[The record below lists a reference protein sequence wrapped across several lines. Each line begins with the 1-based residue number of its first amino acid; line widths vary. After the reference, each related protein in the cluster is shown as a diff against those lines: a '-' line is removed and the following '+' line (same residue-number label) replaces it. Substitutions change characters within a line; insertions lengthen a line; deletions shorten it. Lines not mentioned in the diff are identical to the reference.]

1 MKGNS
6 CGAGEVEERVNPE
19 MIKESVKFFTKPF
32 FTSILLR
39 MF

>member
-6 CGAGEVEERVNPE
+6 SGAGEVEERVNSE
-19 MIKESVKFFTKPF
+19 TIKESVKLCTKPF
-32 FTSILLR
+32 FNSILLR